1 MNLLID
7 TQAFLWFVWLDP
19 KLSATAQALM
29 TDPNNKLYFSPA
41 SYWEIAIKVSV
52 KKLKLG
58 EPYDVFVPREVAN
71 LNLAILP
78 IEIRH
83 AAVLVTLPYHHKD
96 PFDRMLIAQA
106 SAEPMPIVSADNVF
120 DLYPITRLW

>member
-7 TQAFLWFVWLDP
+7 SHSFLWFVWMDA
-19 KLSATAQALM
+19 KLSTVAHALM
-29 TDPNNKLYFSPA
+29 ADPNTKHYFSPA
-41 SYWEIAIKVSV
+41 SFWEMAIKVSL
-52 KKLKLG
+52 KKLDLG
-58 EPYDVFVPREVAN
+58 ESFAVFVPREASK

-78 IEIRH
+78 IEMRH
-83 AAVLVTLPYHHKD
+83 ASVLTTLPYHHKD

-106 SAEPMPIVSADNVF
+106 SAEAMPIVSADLVF